1 MTLPPKRFSE
11 GLHARELPRPASR
24 ANDPDGSTV
33 AVIAETEAVR
43 QHESRAAVSA
53 DSSCSSGRMIGGFAV
68 DEPETYGGMRR
79 KDHVPDWHQE
89 KSKNDA
95 AAASCC

>member
-1 MTLPPKRFSE
+1 LLCTNQTGADTE
-11 GLHARELPRPASR
+11 AEV
-24 ANDPDGSTV
+24 NDPDGSTV
-33 AVIAETEAVR
+33 VVIAETEAVR

-79 KDHVPDWHQE
+79 KDHVPDGHQE

-95 AAASCC
+95 ATLPCY